1 MSSTI
6 ELTIQNMKLLS
17 QVLEKKSIEDKFYNT
32 DYGYYLEQMS
42 FELHKHSAELQEIE
56 YRYGGF

>member
-1 MSSTI
+1 
-6 ELTIQNMKLLS
+6 MKLLS